1 MKKSLLGELAE
12 RFVTQ
17 KENLASE
24 ALNIILNKS
33 KEANQA
39 VCNEIAK
46 LDDRIE
52 KKLKFTTQVHSSKDS
67 AIFSSYVSILCSLS
81 TNWSNIYKSFLFI
94 TISFM
99 NLRSNCFTSI
109 LL

>member
-33 KEANQA
+33 AL
-39 VCNEIAK
+39 I
-46 LDDRIE
+46 
-52 KKLKFTTQVHSSKDS
+52 
-67 AIFSSYVSILCSLS
+67 IF
-81 TNWSNIYKSFLFI
+81 
-94 TISFM
+94 ISFKM
-99 NLRSNCFTSI
+99 IRVYKRKKI
-109 LL
+109 LA

>member
-52 KKLKFTTQVHSSKDS
+52 KNLKFTTQVHSSKDS
-67 AIFSSYVSILCSLS
+67 ALISGSI
-81 TNWSNIYKSFLFI
+81 KRFI
-94 TISFM
+94 PFI
-99 NLRSNCFTSI
+99 
-109 LL
+109 

>member
-39 VCNEIAK
+39 VCNLISK

-52 KKLKFTTQVHSSKDS
+52 KKLKFTTQKIELSVTCIKITTHYNIIEPDINMFIKELKWSSNK
-67 AIFSSYVSILCSLS
+67 
-81 TNWSNIYKSFLFI
+81 
-94 TISFM
+94 
-99 NLRSNCFTSI
+99 
-109 LL
+109 

>member
-39 VCNEIAK
+39 VCNVISK
-46 LDDRIE
+46 LDDRI
-52 KKLKFTTQVHSSKDS
+52 
-67 AIFSSYVSILCSLS
+67 
-81 TNWSNIYKSFLFI
+81 
-94 TISFM
+94 
-99 NLRSNCFTSI
+99 
-109 LL
+109 